1 MKPMLACDAD
11 LSKVTWPMIGMPK
24 IDGVR
29 ALNIDGKLVARS
41 GKPFKNKLNTDYFS
55 SYVLNGFD
63 GEMVA
68 AELTD
73 EKLCSK
79 TTSAMNTI
87 EGDVACTWMIFDYN
101 GASAKVAEPYESRLE
116 KARNLVMGLHQ
127 KYPELRQRIGVV
139 EYVVLNSEQEAQEYF
154 AANLERGFEGTI
166 LRDPNGPYKYGR
178 CTAKEANYLRVKA
191 FADAEIRITKIV
203 EGMTNN
209 NELKRG
215 QFGQAE
221 RSTNAENMVPNGMVG
236 SLIGELLEDIVVKG
250 EVFLAKGTEVEIAAG
265 KLTHTERRNYF
276 EYPEDII
283 GKIAKFQY
291 FPIGMKEKL
300 RFPTFQTFRAE
311 EDL

>member
-1 MKPMLACDAD
+1 MKPMLACDVD

-29 ALNIDGKLVARS
+29 ALNIEGQLVARS
-41 GKPFKNKLNTDYFS
+41 GKPFKNKLNTNYFS
-55 SYVLNGFD
+55 SYILSGFD

-68 AELTD
+68 GDLTD
-73 EKLCSK
+73 ENLCSQ

-87 EGDVACTWMIFDYN
+87 DGLVACNWMIFDYN
-101 GASAKVAEPYESRLE
+101 GSAVKVAEPYQSRLE
-116 KARNLVMGLHQ
+116 KAKNLVMGLHQ
-127 KYPELRQRIGVV
+127 KYPELRGRLGVV
-139 EYVVLNSEQEAQEYF
+139 EHVILKSEAEAQEYF

-166 LRDPNGPYKYGR
+166 LRDPEGPYKYGR

-191 FADAEIRITKIV
+191 FADAEIRITKVV

-236 SLIGELLEDIVVKG
+236 SLMGELLADIVVKG
-250 EVFLAKGTEVEIAAG
+250 EVFLPKGTEVEIAAG
-265 KLTHTERRNYF
+265 KLNHADRRAYF
-276 EYPEDII
+276 ESPENII